1 MKLRNQNHT
10 ISRFSKR
17 FIFVLCVTSVAFHTS
32 SCKEANSQEEL
43 KHTQLQIEKNEEE
56 YKQTLENA
64 ACITIASWNIANLGQ
79 SKDATEIQVMAQ
91 SLKDFDIVAV
101 QEVVASAPGPQAV
114 AKLDDALDRTGAKW
128 DYVISNETGGTGTE
142 RYAYFYKTSKVS
154 IVGKP
159 TLASDL
165 AYSIDREPFLC
176 EFKTAQGNF
185 FLASLHAVPESKFP
199 ETEIQQLHILDE
211 KFEDKNLLIMGD
223 FNCIHTNNAFSNLRN
238 RGMKETFFKEKTT
251 LKMKPNAQGEYKANC
266 FDNIW
271 YEADEMTVGQKGVV
285 DFTSCCVDVATAR
298 KISDHLPVWACF
310 TLK

>member
-1 MKLRNQNHT
+1 MKKFTMNIRIN
-10 ISRFSKR
+10 RFSKR
-17 FIFVLCVTSVAFHTS
+17 FIFATLVASAMAFPA
-32 SCKEANSQEEL
+32 CKEANSQEEFL
-43 KHTQLQIEKNEEE
+43 QKKIAPQIEEIQPEEIQASGSCL
-56 YKQTLENA
+56 K
-64 ACITIASWNIANLGQ
+64 IASWNIANLGQ
-79 SKDATEIQVMAQ
+79 SKDASEINVMAQ
-91 SLKDFDIVAV
+91 SLKDFDIVAI

-114 AKLDDALDRTGAKW
+114 SKLDDALDRTGAKW
-128 DYVISNETGGTGTE
+128 DYIISNETGGTGTE
-142 RYAYFYKTSKVS
+142 RYAYLFKTSKVS
-154 IVGKP
+154 IVGK
-159 TLASDL
+159 ASLSADL

-176 EFKTAQGNF
+176 EFKSAQGNF
-185 FLASLHAVPESKFP
+185 FLASLHAVPASKFP

-223 FNCIHTNNAFSNLRN
+223 FNCIHSNTAFNNLRS
-238 RGMKETFFKEKTT
+238 RGMKETFFSEKTT

>member
-17 FIFVLCVTSVAFHTS
+17 FIFSLCIAVSALHSS
-32 SCKEANSQEEL
+32 SCKEANSQEGLEQQ
-43 KHTQLQIEKNEEE
+43 QLQVQNQEEE
-56 YKQTLENA
+56 STVALENA
-64 ACITIASWNIANLGQ
+64 QCITIASWNIANLGQ
-79 SKDATEIQVMAQ
+79 SKDATEIGVMAQ

-142 RYAYFYKTSKVS
+142 RYAYLYKTSKVS

-159 TLASDL
+159 TLANDL

-223 FNCIHTNNAFSNLRN
+223 FNCIHTNTAFSNLRN
-238 RGMKETFFKEKTT
+238 RGMKETFFNEKTT